1 MTSKTFDREE
11 KRNHLLETASQV
23 FGQQGYTN
31 TRVSDI
37 AERAGVAKGTV
48 YEYFSSKEDLFF
60 DVFKWFNVGVRESVN
75 QVIAEHTS
83 PRDRLVAILRL
94 SGEIIVDHRELF
106 PMMNVDLWVILRSSE
121 PGKRFAKEFGEQ
133 YHSYRVL
140 VADIIRDGQRCGEFR
155 TDADPDSIATLLI
168 STFDGLGM
176 QYWLDDSIDPIRS
189 SERFVLALCRGLCQE
204 EQ

>member
-1 MTSKTFDREE
+1 MASKSFDREE
-11 KRNHLLETASQV
+11 KRNLLLETASQV
-23 FGQQGYTN
+23 FGEQGFAN

-60 DVFKWFNVGVRESVN
+60 EVFEWFNLGVRENVN
-75 QVIAEHTS
+75 RVIAEHAS
-83 PRDRLVAILRL
+83 PRDRLVGILRL

-106 PMMNVDLWVILRSSE
+106 PMMNVDLWVILRSE
-121 PGKRFAKEFGEQ
+121 PGKRFAKEFAEQ
-133 YHSYRVL
+133 YRSYREL
-140 VADIIRDGQRCGEFR
+140 VADIIRDGQSCGEFR
-155 TDADPDSIATLLI
+155 TDADADSIATLLV

-176 QYWLDDSIDPIRS
+176 QYWLDDSIDPTRS
-189 SERFVLALCRGLCQE
+189 SEQFILALCRGLCQE